1 LNPTAPRTIGA
12 GRDRAALGD
21 LYAPSSQV
29 REMLLFNK
37 WGLGLCAA
45 LLMSSAAADVQLID
59 QRRFG
64 DWATARQIDDNGN
77 LKACFA
83 SISPISGTVVGT
95 EQLVITTSVHNLI
108 PNLDKGVMRTMFI
121 VNITGVRDTSNDFT
135 GQLPA
140 HLGNEDNG
148 TLLVLLY
155 KTLSASDGVQNL
167 VVILSHRLLEG
178 FRKYQSMAINRPLG
192 GTGDALV
199 FGLNGASQAL
209 DNYEACFEQLRE
221 TM

>member
-1 LNPTAPRTIGA
+1 
-12 GRDRAALGD
+12 
-21 LYAPSSQV
+21 
-29 REMLLFNK
+29 MLLINK
-37 WGLGLCAA
+37 WSLGLCVA
-45 LLMSSAAADVQLID
+45 LLISSAAADVQLID

-64 DWATARQIDDNGN
+64 DWVTARQVDDNGN

-83 SISPISGTVVGT
+83 SISPISGAVVGT
-95 EQLVITTSVHNLI
+95 EQIVLSTSVHNLI

-121 VNITGVRDTSNDFT
+121 VNITGVRDTSDDFT
-135 GQLPA
+135 GELA
-140 HLGNEDNG
+140 VHLGNKDNG

-155 KTLSASDGVQNL
+155 KTLRASDGVQNL
-167 VVILSHRLLEG
+167 IVILSHRLLEDL
-178 FRKYQSMAINRPLG
+178 RKYQSMAINRPLR

-209 DNYEACFEQLRE
+209 DYYEACFAQLRE

>member
-1 LNPTAPRTIGA
+1 
-12 GRDRAALGD
+12 
-21 LYAPSSQV
+21 
-29 REMLLFNK
+29 MLSFNK
-37 WGLGLCAA
+37 WSLGLCAA
-45 LLMSSAAADVQLID
+45 LLISSAAADVQLID

-64 DWATARQIDDNGN
+64 DWVTARQIDDNGN

-83 SISPISGTVVGT
+83 SISPISGAVVGT
-95 EQLVITTSVHNLI
+95 EQIVISTSVHNLI

-121 VNITGVRDTSNDFT
+121 VNLTGVRDTSDDFT
-135 GQLPA
+135 GELA
-140 HLGNEDNG
+140 VHLGNKDNG

-155 KTLSASDGVQNL
+155 KTLRASDGVQNL
-167 VVILSHRLLEG
+167 VVIISHRLLEDL
-178 FRKYQSMAINRPLG
+178 RKYQSMAINRPLR

-209 DNYEACFEQLRE
+209 DYYEACFAQLRE